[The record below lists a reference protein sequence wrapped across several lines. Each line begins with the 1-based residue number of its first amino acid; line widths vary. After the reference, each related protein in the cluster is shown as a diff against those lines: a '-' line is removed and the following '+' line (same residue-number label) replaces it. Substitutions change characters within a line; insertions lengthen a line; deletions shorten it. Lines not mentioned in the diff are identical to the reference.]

1 MTMKSVDLPHLRS
14 VVLAGHAGSGK
25 TTLAEQLLFRAG
37 AIPRLG
43 RVDDGTAHLD
53 FEPEEQKRRESL
65 SLAVGTFEADGTRI
79 SLLDTPGYPDF
90 IADVIEGFA
99 AADGVLFVMD
109 ASTGVEAGLEHA
121 VALGRST
128 GTAACFFINKGDREN
143 GDPTAALDAL
153 RSSFGDK
160 IAPIHLAIGAAES
173 FEGYVDLVHRKAWKL
188 EDGKEVEVPI
198 PDSLADEVARRR
210 DQLLEAAAEADDD
223 VLTKYLEGEE
233 ISDPELEACLRKGVK
248 DSILAPVLVGSATKG
263 IGLRAL
269 LDAIV
274 RYLPSPAD
282 EAPVKATDK
291 SGGTVE
297 VPADESGP
305 LLARVF
311 KTTADPFV
319 GRLTY
324 LRILSGTLHSQAHVW
339 NTTRN
344 EDERIGQ
351 LLLLHGKEQEPIGEL
366 KAGEIGA
373 VAKLSVTETG
383 DTLGAREKP
392 LRLPALEFPEP
403 SLTIAIEPL
412 SKGDLDKMG
421 PALARML
428 EEEPTVRLE
437 RSSTGEQVL
446 RTMGEAH
453 TSVII
458 ERLKRKFGAAIVTHT
473 PRVPYKETIRGKT
486 QVHGRYKKQTGGH
499 GMFGDVWL
507 ELEPNPDGGVEFAE
521 RIVGGSVPKGFFAGV
536 EKGIREAAEGG
547 VLAGYPLS
555 DFRATLYDGSFHP
568 VDSNEMAFKIAA
580 SMALKDGVQQAK
592 PALLEPIMIVDIR
605 IPEAYMGEVNRDLNG
620 RRGRLLG
627 MDTQGDIQIIKAQ
640 VPLAEMSNYATELR
654 SLAQGRGSF
663 TMTHDHYEDVPSHI
677 AEKVIDSHRKE
688 IEAAGGHVA
697 GH

>member
-53 FEPEEQKRRESL
+53 FEPEEQRRKESL
-65 SLAVGTFEADGTRI
+65 SLAVGTFEQDGTRI

-90 IADVIEGFA
+90 FADVIEGFA
-99 AADGVLFVMD
+99 AVDGAVFVMD
-109 ASTGVEAGLEHA
+109 ASGGVEAGLEHA
-121 VALGRST
+121 VALGRTSR
-128 GTAACFFINKGDREN
+128 TAACFFINKSDREN
-143 GDPTAALDAL
+143 ADPTAALDAL
-153 RSSFGDK
+153 RSTFGNK
-160 IAPIHLAIGAAES
+160 IAPLQLAIGAAES
-173 FEGYVDLVHRKAWKL
+173 FTGYVDLVHRKAWQL
-188 EDGKEVEVPI
+188 EGGKEVEIPI
-198 PDSLADEVARRR
+198 PADMEAEIARRR

-223 VLTKYLEGEE
+223 LLTKYLEGED
-233 ISDPELEACLRKGVK
+233 ISDPELDACLRKGVK

-263 IGLRAL
+263 IGLRGL
-269 LDAIV
+269 LDAFV

-282 EAPVKATDK
+282 EPPIQATDK
-291 SGGTVE
+291 AGATVE
-297 VPADESGP
+297 VAAAEDGP
-305 LLARVF
+305 LLVRVF
-311 KTTADPFV
+311 KTTADPYV

-324 LRILSGTLHSQAHVW
+324 LRVLSGTLHSQAHAW
-339 NTTRN
+339 NGTRG
-344 EDERIGQ
+344 EDERMGQ

-373 VAKLSVTETG
+373 VAKLTVTETG
-383 DTLGAREKP
+383 DTLSSQGKP
-392 LRLPALEFPEP
+392 LSLPPLEFPEP
-403 SLTIAIEPL
+403 SLILAIEPQ

-421 PALARML
+421 PALSRML

-437 RSSTGEQVL
+437 RSTTGEQTL

-507 ELEPNPDGGVEFAE
+507 ELEPNPEGGVEFAE
-521 RIVGGSVPKGFFAGV
+521 RVVGGSVPKGFFAGV

-555 DFRATLYDGSFHP
+555 DFKATLYDGSFHP

-580 SMALKDGVQQAK
+580 SMALKDGVHHAK
-592 PALLEPIMIVDIR
+592 PALLEPIMEVEIR
-605 IPEAYMGEVNRDLNG
+605 VPEAYMGEVNRDLNG
-620 RRGRLLG
+620 RRGRVLG
-627 MDTQGDIQIIKAQ
+627 MDTIGELQ
-640 VPLAEMSNYATELR
+640 VISALVPQAELFNYATELR

-663 TMTHDHYEDVPSHI
+663 SATHHHYEDVPGHI
-677 AEKVIDSHRKE
+677 AEKVIESHRKE
-688 IEAAGGHVA
+688 VEAAGGH
-697 GH
+697 